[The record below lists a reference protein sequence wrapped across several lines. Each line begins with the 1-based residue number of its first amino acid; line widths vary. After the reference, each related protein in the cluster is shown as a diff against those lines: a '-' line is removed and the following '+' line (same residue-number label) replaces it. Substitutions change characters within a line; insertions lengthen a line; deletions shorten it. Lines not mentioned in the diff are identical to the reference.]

1 MINYLKHKE
10 IDFVK
15 YDQCIAES
23 ENSLIYAYSW
33 YLDIVAENWDAL
45 VLGDYEIVMPLT
57 HRKKYGIPYIFLPPW
72 VQQLGVFSADII
84 DEDLV
89 LDFIS
94 RIPGK
99 FKSIDILFNHK
110 NSFSSKR
117 LKSRNNYILDLNK
130 EHKLIFDN
138 FAKGRKSSIKQANKY
153 GLILRESNNVESLIE
168 LFMNNKGSEL
178 NKSGRDY
185 TAIRNLVYAGLKKD
199 KVNIYKVFDENAF
212 EIGGAIFLI
221 DRNRITYLFSAV
233 NERGRDKQAMS
244 LLIAFIIEKYADQEL
259 ILDFEGSMIKG
270 IADFFKSFGAIIEE
284 YYYYKNVFHK
294 K

>member
-1 MINYLKHKE
+1 MIKYVEHKE
-10 IDFVK
+10 IDFAK
-15 YDQCIAES
+15 YDACIAES

-45 VLGDYEIVMPLT
+45 VLGDYEMVMPLT
-57 HRKKYGIPYIFLPPW
+57 HRKKYYIPYIFLPPW
-72 VQQLGVFSADII
+72 VQQLGVFSANII

-117 LKSRNNYILDLNK
+117 LKFRNNYILDLNK
-130 EHKLIFDN
+130 EYKLLFDN
-138 FAKGRKSSIKQANKY
+138 FAKGRKSSIKQAKKY
-153 GLILRESNNVESLIE
+153 GLILRESNNVESLIQ

-178 NKSGRDY
+178 NKPERDY
-185 TAIRNLVYAGLKKD
+185 TAIRNLVSVALKKD
-199 KVNIYKVFDENAF
+199 KVKIYKVFDENTL

-233 NERGRDKQAMS
+233 NQKGRDKQAMS
-244 LLIAFIIEKYADQEL
+244 FLIDLIIKKYSGQEL
-259 ILDFEGSMIKG
+259 ILDFEGSMIQG
-270 IADFFKSFGAIIEE
+270 IADFFMSFGAVQENYYWYAMRRII
-284 YYYYKNVFHK
+284 
-294 K
+294 